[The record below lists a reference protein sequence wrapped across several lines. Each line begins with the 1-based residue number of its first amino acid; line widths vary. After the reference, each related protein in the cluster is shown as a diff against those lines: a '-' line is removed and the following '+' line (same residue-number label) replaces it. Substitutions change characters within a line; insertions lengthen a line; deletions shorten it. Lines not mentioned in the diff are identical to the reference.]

1 MKSENA
7 ELKSLRIK
15 YSNLCNKE
23 FNSEQDSLEFIET
36 HKEIKIVRQK
46 IFDIVRRKYHTQ
58 FLDE

>member
-46 IFDIVRRKYHTQ
+46 IFNIVRRKYRTQ